1 MKEKD
6 LEKDIKIKERFSRNF
21 KNSRLS
27 HLESKCFSNMIRIY
41 CKLIEFKF
49 YLDLASLKSV

>member
-6 LEKDIKIKERFSRNF
+6 LEKDMEIKERFFRNF

-27 HLESKCFSNMIRIY
+27 DFESKCFSNMIRIY

-49 YLDLASLKSV
+49 YLDLASLESV